1 MGELPVNGRELAIR
15 GWRLRL
21 LLSHRADCDPQGS
34 HLCGKNMSKE
44 LSILRH
50 CVTEGKN
57 RENLGSIL
65 LVLVP
70 KYQVLL
76 WLCADSFLLC

>member
-21 LLSHRADCDPQGS
+21 RLSHRADCDPQGS
-34 HLCGKNMSKE
+34 HLCGKDMSKE

-50 CVTEGKN
+50 CVTEG
-57 RENLGSIL
+57 EEQGESWEHSVGLST
-65 LVLVP
+65 
-70 KYQVLL
+70 
-76 WLCADSFLLC
+76 

>member
-1 MGELPVNGRELAIR
+1 MGELPVNGRQLAIR

-21 LLSHRADCDPQGS
+21 WLSHRADCDPQGS

-50 CVTEGKN
+50 CVTEGEEQGES
-57 RENLGSIL
+57 REHSVGLST
-65 LVLVP
+65 
-70 KYQVLL
+70 
-76 WLCADSFLLC
+76 